1 MAARAIWKG
10 VLKVGSS
17 EIPVKLYSAVQDR
30 DVHFHILE
38 SRSNSRVKQP
48 MVRPEDHKH
57 VGREDIRKGYEIEP
71 GEFVVIEEQ
80 EAKKLQPKES
90 REVRFTRFVP
100 PLAVGN
106 EWYERSYYV
115 GPDGDESKY
124 FALAEAVRNKNV
136 RGVARWTM
144 RGKSYAGALL
154 AYDDYPVLIK
164 LRYAEEVLSARELPA
179 PDGRPLDAKELRMA
193 EELISALEGQFD
205 PEQFRDEYRD
215 RLIKFIEA
223 KARGKRPR
231 LPTLKARAT
240 GASVEDQLA
249 KSLKALKRGKEKK
262 VA

>member
-1 MAARAIWKG
+1 
-10 VLKVGSS
+10 
-17 EIPVKLYSAVQDR
+17 
-30 DVHFHILE
+30 
-38 SRSNSRVKQP
+38 

-80 EAKKLQPKES
+80 GSKKLQPKES

-100 PLAVGN
+100 TPAVGN
-106 EWYERSYYV
+106 EWYERPYYV
-115 GPDGDESKY
+115 GPDGEESKY

-136 RGVARWTM
+136 EGVARWTM

-154 AYDDYPVLIK
+154 AYGDYLLLIK
-164 LRYAEEVLSARELPA
+164 IRYAEEVLSARELPA
-179 PDGRPLDAKELRMA
+179 PGGRALDAKELRMA

-215 RLIKFIEA
+215 RLTKFIEA

-231 LPTLKARAT
+231 LSTVKTRAT

-249 KSLKALKRGKEKK
+249 KSLAALKRGKERK